1 MPSSLL
7 STDESRTEL
16 TTQIERH
23 NTSPAIRHSAWGI
36 KYYIGLNNTIATA
49 LVPGRLTNKEHC
61 MTLSTQSRIAKTFW
75 RLSDNIL
82 QYRSIRTGTS
92 SLRVETYQRY

>member
-1 MPSSLL
+1 
-7 STDESRTEL
+7 
-16 TTQIERH
+16 
-23 NTSPAIRHSAWGI
+23 
-36 KYYIGLNNTIATA
+36 
-49 LVPGRLTNKEHC
+49 
-61 MTLSTQSRIAKTFW
+61 MTVSTQSRIAKTFW